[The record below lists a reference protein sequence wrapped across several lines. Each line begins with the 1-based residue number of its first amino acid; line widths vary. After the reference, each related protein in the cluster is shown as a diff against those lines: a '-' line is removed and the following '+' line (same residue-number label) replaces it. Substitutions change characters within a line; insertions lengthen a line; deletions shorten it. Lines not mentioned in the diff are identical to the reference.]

1 MAMPLHVTE
10 AEAAVLML
18 QRKRAQIVTRGH
30 DLADERMSV
39 TIQAQTNEPG
49 ARARLREINSEL
61 ALIEVEL
68 RNTDAALT
76 EAAKRLALA
85 QRQEQAA

>member
-1 MAMPLHVTE
+1 MLRVSE

-18 QRKRAQIVTRGH
+18 QRKRAEIVSRGH
-30 DLADERMSV
+30 DLADERVSV
-39 TIQAQTNEPG
+39 TIQAQNYEPA

-85 QRQEQAA
+85 QQQQENAA